1 MVESYDCIGDG
12 DCSYSWLDELLCE
25 YVDGTM
31 DRAVRQAFEEY
42 LHTDPVLAQ
51 QVERLRCTR
60 TLLCRHGCQV
70 HAPQGL
76 QARVRRRLAWEMMRP
91 QPPYFPRA
99 ASRLDAFVAV
109 GSVAAA
115 VVMVSLLVGAVLL
128 AEQPSS
134 VADRTLAPDVVRH
147 EARAGWQPATMTP
160 LWGRRPHDVPSFVRP
175 AAPVLLPLASPNGQT
190 QPAGLQRTG
199 VAPWFFRAM

>member
-1 MVESYDCIGDG
+1 MAESYDCIGDG

-91 QPPYFPRA
+91 QPPYFPRV
-99 ASRLDAFVAV
+99 ASRLGVFIAV

-115 VVMVSLLVGAVLL
+115 VVMVSLLVGAALL
-128 AEQPSS
+128 TEKPSP
-134 VADRTLAPDVVRH
+134 VADTTLAPEVVS
-147 EARAGWQPATMTP
+147 AGKSPVPMTP

-175 AAPVLLPLASPNGQT
+175 ASPMLLPLASPNGQP
-190 QPAGLQRTG
+190 QPAVLQRTG
-199 VAPWFFRAM
+199 VAP

>member
-1 MVESYDCIGDG
+1 MAESYHCIGDG

-31 DRAVRQAFEEY
+31 DRAVRQAFEEC

-70 HAPQGL
+70 LASQGL

-91 QPPYFPRA
+91 QPFPRA
-99 ASRLDAFVAV
+99 ASRLNAFVAV

-160 LWGRRPHDVPSFVRP
+160 LWGRRPPDVPSFVRP
-175 AAPVLLPLASPNGQT
+175 AAPVLLPLASENGQP
-190 QPAGLQRTG
+190 QGAGLQRTG
-199 VAPWFFRAM
+199 VAP

>member
-1 MVESYDCIGDG
+1 MDESYDCTGDG
-12 DCSYSWLDELLCE
+12 DFSYSWLDELLCE

-51 QVERLRCTR
+51 QVECLRCTR
-60 TLLCRHGCQV
+60 TLLCRHGCQM

-91 QPPYFPRA
+91 QPLYFSRA
-99 ASRLDAFVAV
+99 ASRLNAFVAV

-115 VVMVSLLVGAVLL
+115 VVMASLLVGAVLL

-134 VADRTLAPDVVRH
+134 VTDQTLAPDVVRH
-147 EARAGWQPATMTP
+147 QARTQPTTMTP
-160 LWGRRPHDVPSFVRP
+160 LWGRRPPDVPSFVRP
-175 AAPVLLPLASPNGQT
+175 AAPVLLPLASENGQLQRT
-190 QPAGLQRTG
+190 GLQRTG
-199 VAPWFFRAM
+199 VAP

>member
-1 MVESYDCIGDG
+1 MAESYDCMGDG

-42 LHTDPVLAQ
+42 LRTDPVLAE

-91 QPPYFPRA
+91 QPPYFPQVA
-99 ASRLDAFVAV
+99 ARLGAFVAV

-128 AEQPSS
+128 AEKPAP
-134 VADRTLAPDVVRH
+134 VADQSRTPDIVWN

-160 LWGRRPHDVPSFVRP
+160 LRGSRPHNVPSFVRP
-175 AAPVLLPLASPNGQT
+175 ASPMLIPLGSPSGQP
-190 QPAGLQRTG
+190 QPAVLQRTG
-199 VAPWFFRAM
+199 VAP

>member
-1 MVESYDCIGDG
+1 MAESYDCIGDS
-12 DCSYSWLDELLCE
+12 DCSNSWLDELLCE

-42 LHTDPVLAQ
+42 LHTDPVLAH
-51 QVERLRCTR
+51 QVECLRCTR

-91 QPPYFPRA
+91 QPLYFSRA
-99 ASRLDAFVAV
+99 ASRLNALVAV
-109 GSVAAA
+109 GSVAAV
-115 VVMVSLLVGAVLL
+115 VVMASLLVGAVLL

-134 VADRTLAPDVVRH
+134 VRTLAPDVVRH
-147 EARAGWQPATMTP
+147 EARPATMTP
-160 LWGRRPHDVPSFVRP
+160 LWGQRPPDVPSFVRP
-175 AAPVLLPLASPNGQT
+175 TTPVLLPLASENGQP
-190 QPAGLQRTG
+190 QRAGLQRTG
-199 VAPWFFRAM
+199 VAP

>member
-1 MVESYDCIGDG
+1 MDESYDCTGDG
-12 DCSYSWLDELLCE
+12 DFSYSWLDELLCE

-51 QVERLRCTR
+51 QVECLRCTR

-76 QARVRRRLAWEMMRP
+76 QARVRRRLAWEMMHP
-91 QPPYFPRA
+91 QPFPRA
-99 ASRLDAFVAV
+99 ASRLNAFVAV

-115 VVMVSLLVGAVLL
+115 VVMASLLVGAVLL

-134 VADRTLAPDVVRH
+134 VADPTLAQDVVRH
-147 EARAGWQPATMTP
+147 QARTQHATMTP
-160 LWGRRPHDVPSFVRP
+160 LWGRRPPDVPSFVRP
-175 AAPVLLPLASPNGQT
+175 AAPVLLPLASVNGQP
-190 QPAGLQRTG
+190 QGAALQRTG
-199 VAPWFFRAM
+199 VAP

>member
-1 MVESYDCIGDG
+1 MAERYDCIGDG

-51 QVERLRCTR
+51 QVECLRCTR

-76 QARVRRRLAWEMMRP
+76 QARVRRRLAWAMMRP
-91 QPPYFPRA
+91 QPFPRA
-99 ASRLDAFVAV
+99 ASRLNALVAV

-134 VADRTLAPDVVRH
+134 VADRTLVPDVVRH
-147 EARAGWQPATMTP
+147 EARTQPATMTP
-160 LWGRRPHDVPSFVRP
+160 LWGRRPPDVPSFVRP
-175 AAPVLLPLASPNGQT
+175 AAPVLLPLASENGQP
-190 QPAGLQRTG
+190 QGAALQRTG
-199 VAPWFFRAM
+199 VAP